1 MKRYAIIVAGGKGS
15 RMGADIPKQF
25 LLLNSKPVLMHTI
38 ERFLKF
44 DSSIEIILV
53 LPAEQF
59 DFWDDLC
66 QEYAFNLPVRLTK
79 GGDTRFGSV
88 YNGLSC
94 ITESE
99 GIVAIHDGVR
109 PLVSDDTLDR
119 CFSMAFDNE
128 TAVPVVGMV
137 DSVRR
142 VTAKGSEPE
151 NRDLLYMV
159 QTPQV
164 FNLQVIK
171 RAYQQQYADKFTDD
185 ASVVELMGFAI
196 NLVEGNRENIKI
208 TTPGDMLIA
217 RAFIDSGF

>member
-1 MKRYAIIVAGGKGS
+1 VKRFAIIVAGGKGS

-25 LLLNSKPVLMHTI
+25 LLLDTKPVLMHTI

-44 DSSIEIILV
+44 DNSIDIILV
-53 LPAEQF
+53 LPAEQIEY
-59 DFWDDLC
+59 WEDLC
-66 QEYAFNLPVRLTK
+66 EQYNFHAPIRLAK
-79 GGDTRFGSV
+79 GGETRFGSV

-94 ITESE
+94 ITETE
-99 GIVAIHDGVR
+99 GVVAVHDGVR

-119 CFSMAFDNE
+119 CFNMAVEKE

-142 VTAKGSEPE
+142 VTAHGSEPE
-151 NRDLLYMV
+151 DRSLLYMV

-164 FNLQVIK
+164 FSLPVLK
-171 RAYQQQYADKFTDD
+171 RAYQQQYAEKFTDD
-185 ASVVELMGFAI
+185 ASVVELMGFSI

-208 TTPGDMLIA
+208 TTPGDLLIA
-217 RAFIDSGF
+217 RAFIESGF

>member
-25 LLLNSKPVLMHTI
+25 LLLNNKPVLMHTI

-44 DSSIEIILV
+44 DNTIEIILV

-59 DFWDDLC
+59 AYWDELC
-66 QEYAFNLPVRLTK
+66 ETYSFSSPVRLTR
-79 GGDTRFGSV
+79 GGETRFGSV

-94 ITESE
+94 ITENE
-99 GIVAIHDGVR
+99 GVVAVHDGVR

-119 CFSMAFDNE
+119 CFTMAVEKE

-151 NRDLLYMV
+151 DRDLLYMV

-164 FNLQVIK
+164 FSVPVLK
-171 RAYQQQYADKFTDD
+171 RAYQQQYAEKFTDD
-185 ASVVELMGFAI
+185 ASVVELMGFGI

-208 TTPGDMLIA
+208 TTPSDLLIA